1 MTINI
6 NYIAKTRSFE
16 LLLSKDTTQYDLSLF
31 KNLVCDCCIDPIFK
45 DNIIILAYNDF
56 IRAINDITNY
66 LINHETRVF
75 INNDA
80 KQVISSLKSRSY
92 SFSLTIPARSQDQ
105 IISSLN
111 TAGFSRILNSNQ
123 INNLLKLSHLPAA
136 ATFSVPGAGKTTE
149 ALAFFFV
156 NASPR
161 DCLLVVCPLNA
172 MGAWDE
178 QMKACCP
185 QRDYSFVRLRGGI
198 ENIQKLLGTEPRFM
212 IISYQQV
219 ANTGSLLYDF
229 LSTHNVFMFLDESHR
244 IKRGDSG
251 VITQEILKL
260 SPLPLKK
267 LIMSGTPCPQS
278 INDLIPQFAFL
289 YPEKR
294 VSRDTVVDAFHPI
307 FVRTTKKQLSIPK
320 VESRIIRLE
329 MGSLQYEV
337 YKQLRSELSRNK
349 LNIPRPSKTFLR
361 NLGKKIMKIVEFV
374 SNPSLLAHDLEYA
387 FNSKI
392 GQVLSVDS
400 GPKIEYACRKAR
412 ELAAK
417 GEKVIIWSQF
427 VRNVLLITERLKDIG
442 ADCIYGNISSG
453 DEDEEDTRE
462 GKIKQFHTNPEKMVL
477 VLNPSA
483 AAEAISLHQ
492 ACKHAIY
499 VDRSFNAAH
508 FLQSQDRIHRLGIT
522 DSPIIEILQC
532 TNSIDE
538 IIHQRLIDK
547 IRTMSKAL
555 DDSSL
560 CVESIPYDDIDSA
573 YDYEGISPDDVK
585 AVLSFFRAEQ

>member
-244 IKRGDSG
+244 I
-251 VITQEILKL
+251 
-260 SPLPLKK
+260 
-267 LIMSGTPCPQS
+267 
-278 INDLIPQFAFL
+278 
-289 YPEKR
+289 
-294 VSRDTVVDAFHPI
+294 
-307 FVRTTKKQLSIPK
+307 
-320 VESRIIRLE
+320 
-329 MGSLQYEV
+329 
-337 YKQLRSELSRNK
+337 
-349 LNIPRPSKTFLR
+349 
-361 NLGKKIMKIVEFV
+361 
-374 SNPSLLAHDLEYA
+374 
-387 FNSKI
+387 
-392 GQVLSVDS
+392 
-400 GPKIEYACRKAR
+400 
-412 ELAAK
+412 
-417 GEKVIIWSQF
+417 
-427 VRNVLLITERLKDIG
+427 
-442 ADCIYGNISSG
+442 
-453 DEDEEDTRE
+453 
-462 GKIKQFHTNPEKMVL
+462 
-477 VLNPSA
+477 
-483 AAEAISLHQ
+483 
-492 ACKHAIY
+492 
-499 VDRSFNAAH
+499 
-508 FLQSQDRIHRLGIT
+508 
-522 DSPIIEILQC
+522 
-532 TNSIDE
+532 
-538 IIHQRLIDK
+538 
-547 IRTMSKAL
+547 
-555 DDSSL
+555 
-560 CVESIPYDDIDSA
+560 
-573 YDYEGISPDDVK
+573 
-585 AVLSFFRAEQ
+585 